1 MKNLIYLMATAA
13 LVVGIAATEIE
24 PAQATIGVPGLKPF
38 SGQSIVTPAHCRA
51 FRHCHRRCHRGRC
64 WRWCHRC

>member
-1 MKNLIYLMATAA
+1 MKTVIYLMTTAA
-13 LVVGIAATEIE
+13 LVVCVAATEIE
-24 PAQATIGVPGLKPF
+24 PAQAMINVPNLKSYSGL
-38 SGQSIVTPAHCRA
+38 SLTPAHCRA